1 MGRSFF
7 LGTDAE
13 LYTGSKAFSTQITAT
28 PTAFGLTAA
37 NASAYA
43 ALNSAY
49 EAAYL
54 AANNAETRTKGAVQA
69 KRDAKIALKAMASD
83 LAKIIDGTATVTDQQ
98 KLDLG
103 LSVRATPGPRPAPG
117 ACTGFTV
124 SLNGD
129 GSVLLKWKSQNPAG
143 APGTMYQVWRRLGA
157 GGGAFTYLGG
167 TGSKHIVDNEVPAGT
182 AAVTYQI
189 QAVRST
195 AVGPWSQFNV
205 NFGAPGTPATVT
217 ATVTEATPKLAA

>member
-1 MGRSFF
+1 MCPAAAGPARRCAPGGRRASGGERKGPAMGRSFF

-13 LYTGSKAFSTQITAT
+13 LYTGSKAFSSQITAT

-83 LAKIIDGTATVTDQQ
+83 LAKIIDGTATVTD
-98 KLDLG
+98 
-103 LSVRATPGPRPAPG
+103 
-117 ACTGFTV
+117 
-124 SLNGD
+124 
-129 GSVLLKWKSQNPAG
+129 
-143 APGTMYQVWRRLGA
+143 
-157 GGGAFTYLGG
+157 
-167 TGSKHIVDNEVPAGT
+167 
-182 AAVTYQI
+182 
-189 QAVRST
+189 
-195 AVGPWSQFNV
+195 
-205 NFGAPGTPATVT
+205 
-217 ATVTEATPKLAA
+217 